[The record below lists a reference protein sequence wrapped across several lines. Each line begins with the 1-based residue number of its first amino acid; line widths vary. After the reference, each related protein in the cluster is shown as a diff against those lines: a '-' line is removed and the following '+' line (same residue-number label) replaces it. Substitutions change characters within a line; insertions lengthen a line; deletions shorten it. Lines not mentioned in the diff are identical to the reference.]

1 MRGAE
6 RRRTVRRSAAV
17 ALAAALAA
25 TGCGG
30 GGKAGDDTVD
40 PHHDADVILDG
51 ATVPGP
57 PALGAQI
64 DRMGRPL
71 IAAALIAG
79 FAAPGPATTA
89 IKDAYN
95 QASDPAAWST
105 TILQPNVTVLSELK
119 ANLAAFDI
127 LDLGMANV
135 SGAGCRNALRYV
147 GTGNPGPL
155 SYQLAAELFADD
167 QLYVD
172 TSKTACTVFMAL
184 EFEVAS
190 SGGLIHATCG
200 GRTLTHDVV
209 DTMYSVLAAGT
220 NGVDPFTD
228 FATKLHDSAVAHTD
242 VSENFPFLAPPHP

>member
-1 MRGAE
+1 MRAAE
-6 RRRTVRRSAAV
+6 RPTAAMAV
-17 ALAAALAA
+17 VTALAAA
-25 TGCGG
+25 GCGG
-30 GGKAGDDTVD
+30 TKPDDMED

-51 ATVPGP
+51 ATVPGR

-71 IAAALIAG
+71 IGTALIAG

-89 IKDAYN
+89 VKDAYN
-95 QASDPAAWST
+95 QASDPAAWVT
-105 TILQPNVTVLSELK
+105 TIVQPNVTIVSELK
-119 ANLAAFDI
+119 ANLAVFDV
-127 LDLGMANV
+127 LDLGMGNV
-135 SGAGCRNALRYV
+135 SGAGCRNALRYI
-147 GTGNPGPL
+147 GTSNPGPA
-155 SYQLAAELFADD
+155 SYQLAAEMLADD

-172 TSKTACTVFMAL
+172 TGKTACTVFLAL

-190 SGGLIHATCG
+190 GVLVHSTCG
-200 GRTLTHDVV
+200 GRTLTHDAI

-228 FATKLHDSAVAHTD
+228 YATKIHDNTVAHTD